1 MQKLVGLR
9 PLGKKG
15 AIGPNAVISIM
26 LAIAVIVIVSVMIFS
41 INQGAREDYVSKN
54 TGVNCGQ
61 NASGGTL
68 NPAYTAC
75 GAGYNATESADLG
88 VSKVTDNL
96 DLVGLGIAFGFVIS
110 IILGAI
116 AVKSM

>member
-15 AIGPNAVISIM
+15 AIGPNAVISVM
-26 LAIAVIVIVSVMIFS
+26 LAIAVIVIVSIMVFS
-41 INQGAREDYVSKN
+41 INQDARSDL
-54 TGVNCGQ
+54 T
-61 NASGGTL
+61 
-68 NPAYTAC
+68 TA
-75 GAGYNATESADLG
+75 GYGYNATQDADAG
-88 VSKVTDNL
+88 ISKITDNL
-96 DLVGLGIAFGFVIS
+96 DLVGLGVAFGFVIS